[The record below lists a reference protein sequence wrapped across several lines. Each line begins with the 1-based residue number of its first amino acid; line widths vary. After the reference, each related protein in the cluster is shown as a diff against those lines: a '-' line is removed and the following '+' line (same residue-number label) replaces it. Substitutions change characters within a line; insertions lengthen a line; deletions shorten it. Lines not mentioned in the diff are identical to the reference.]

1 MFYLVLLVIVYKY
14 QCMQSIA
21 QPSNTSLLT
30 SLAQSLMESR
40 FFSSLVTFLVLSS
53 LSLSPW
59 LAFAGRPATSGEQK
73 CCFPAI
79 FNFGDSN
86 SDTGGLSA
94 VFGQAPP
101 PHGMTFFGGPAG
113 RYCDGRVIVDFIGK

>member
-1 MFYLVLLVIVYKY
+1 MYPH
-14 QCMQSIA
+14 QCMQSIV
-21 QPSNTSLLT
+21 QPSKTCLLN
-30 SLAQSLMESR
+30 SPSNSLMDSR
-40 FFSSLVTFLVLSS
+40 FFSSVLTFLLFSS

-59 LAFAGRPATSGEQK
+59 LVFARRPVNGSKEK

-113 RYCDGRVIVDFIGK
+113 RYCDGRVMVDFIGNQLSPSFLY